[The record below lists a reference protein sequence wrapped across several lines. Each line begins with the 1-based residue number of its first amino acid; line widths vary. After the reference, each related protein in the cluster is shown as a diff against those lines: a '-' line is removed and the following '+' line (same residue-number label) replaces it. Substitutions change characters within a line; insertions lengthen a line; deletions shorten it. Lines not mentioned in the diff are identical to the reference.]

1 MKVSMIV
8 AASENNVIGKNNELV
23 WHMPA
28 DFRYF
33 KEKTKGHIII
43 MGRKTFESLGKP
55 LKYRTNI
62 IVSKRDNY
70 KPEGTEVF
78 DSIEKALKW
87 ASIQGDDEVFI
98 IGGAS
103 IYKQSL
109 SIADRIY
116 LTRIHGIF
124 EGDTYFPEPG
134 ERWQL
139 ISSKKNSSDEKNPYD
154 YTFLVYEKIR
164 D

>member
-1 MKVSMIV
+1 MTVSMIV

-55 LKYRTNI
+55 LKYRTNV
-62 IVSKRDNY
+62 IVSRKENY
-70 KPEGTEVF
+70 KPDGTLVF
-78 DSIEKALKW
+78 NDIDDAIKW
-87 ASIQGDDEVFI
+87 AATKSDDEIFI

-109 SIADRIY
+109 SMTDRIY
-116 LTRIHGIF
+116 LTRIHGVF

-134 ERWQL
+134 DEWQV
-139 ISSKKNSSDEKNPYD
+139 ISSKKNKSDEKNPYD